1 MQPVT
6 GRGSCNLLEILK
18 SNKALTFTGFLATYI
33 PCHRSWNL
41 LKSPFATATLAMH
54 LLRFLLIGLQTATM
68 AAAACVG
75 ARSVA
80 DDLQSLVPAS
90 SVAVQ
95 VRERWSEVDAPVAT
109 VIFNATS
116 EKDISEVVC

>member
-1 MQPVT
+1 MSRNLGNLSKSLLASLQP
-6 GRGSCNLLEILK
+6 S
-18 SNKALTFTGFLATYI
+18 
-33 PCHRSWNL
+33 
-41 LKSPFATATLAMH
+41 LAMH

-80 DDLQSLVPAS
+80 DDLQSLAPAS

-95 VRERWSEVDAPVAT
+95 VRERWSEVGAPGAT
-109 VIFNATS
+109 VVFNATS
-116 EKDISEVVC
+116 EKDISEVVR